1 LRKKKKKLGRLGKLV
16 IKLGKFV
23 KKLGRRHGIL
33 GRKLRMIIMSWKTEV
48 EVEREKFEARE
59 KRIKEEMKER
69 LQHTRDLVN
78 EGIQTI
84 L

>member
-1 LRKKKKKLGRLGKLV
+1 
-16 IKLGKFV
+16 
-23 KKLGRRHGIL
+23 
-33 GRKLRMIIMSWKTEV
+33 MIIMSWKTEV